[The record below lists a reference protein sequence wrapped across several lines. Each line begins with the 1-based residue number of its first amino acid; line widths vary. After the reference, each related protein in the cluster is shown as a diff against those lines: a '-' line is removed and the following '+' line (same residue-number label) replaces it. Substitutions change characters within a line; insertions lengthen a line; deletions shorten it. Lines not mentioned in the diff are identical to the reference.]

1 MAAEALGIA
10 SGIVIL
16 ILILLAIFADVLA
29 PYPFDQLNLADRLQG
44 SSTRHLLG
52 TDQLG
57 RDLLSRLLF
66 GARISLVVGLVAT
79 TLNVVVATLI
89 GGTSGFLGG
98 KLDLA
103 VQRFVDA
110 WMAFPGLLLLLTI
123 MSIAGQG
130 LPQIIVVLGI
140 AGGVGG
146 SRVVRG
152 AVVATKGNDY
162 FLAAKALG
170 APTTQ
175 ILVRHVLPNI
185 VAPLI
190 IIFSINVGGVILAEA
205 SLSFLGFGLP
215 IQVPSWGGMLSREG
229 RRFMEQAPWLALW
242 PGLCLTIVVYSFNM
256 LGDAM
261 RDLLDPRLRGGGGQ
275 LGAGDATRPSAPRP
289 PPWGAAFGPS
299 RPKSP
304 GVCRNPTDSWAVPTW
319 CCGWPPR
326 IAAAALDGHSSMR
339 FWTGLGE
346 RTRERCT

>member
-1 MAAEALGIA
+1 M
-10 SGIVIL
+10 
-16 ILILLAIFADVLA
+16 
-29 PYPFDQLNLADRLQG
+29 
-44 SSTRHLLG
+44 
-52 TDQLG
+52 G
-57 RDLLSRLLF
+57 RDLLSRLLY
-66 GARISLVVGLVAT
+66 GARISLVVGLAAT

-89 GGTSGFLGG
+89 GGTSGFIGG

-123 MSIAGQG
+123 MSVAGQG

-162 FLAAKALG
+162 FLAARAVG
-170 APTTQ
+170 SPTRQ
-175 ILVRHVLPNI
+175 VLVRHVLPNI

-190 IIFSINVGGVILAEA
+190 IVFSINVGGVILAEA

-215 IQVPSWGGMLSREG
+215 IKVPSWGGMLSREG

-261 RDLLDPRLRGGGGQ
+261 RDLLDPRLRGGGGR
-275 LGAGDATRPSAPRP
+275 LGAGDAA
-289 PPWGAAFGPS
+289 
-299 RPKSP
+299 
-304 GVCRNPTDSWAVPTW
+304 
-319 CCGWPPR
+319 
-326 IAAAALDGHSSMR
+326 
-339 FWTGLGE
+339 
-346 RTRERCT
+346 